1 MNKTNLLRFAG
12 LLLVSLLAGCAI
24 GQMGAMSRAH
34 AGLADKRYEFT
45 LKRLAEAE
53 QFNPTTPDL
62 QAEISYMKAQCY
74 DGLNKSAEAVGMYR
88 YVAETFPKS
97 EYSFMARERMAAL
110 GRADR
115 Q

>member
-1 MNKTNLLRFAG
+1 MKKNQMVCFG
-12 LLLVSLLAGCAI
+12 VLLLSSLLAGCSI

-53 QFNPTTPDL
+53 QFNSTTPEL

-74 DGLNKSAEAVGMYR
+74 DGMSKSAEAVGMYR
-88 YVAETFPKS
+88 YVVNTFPKS
-97 EYSFMARERMAAL
+97 EFAFMAREKLAAM
-110 GRADR
+110 GRAA
-115 Q
+115 QP